1 MNFILL
7 LSFSLKLRFL
17 KFDFLFTGD
26 LTLFEVVPLSP
37 STQLILLSVF
47 LVFEEQTFESQ
58 SLLLLKSVQKWN

>member
-47 LVFEEQTFESQ
+47 LVFEERTFESQ